1 MCFLFEILLWGMSHF
16 KEKGVALYLV
26 LVIMGILLA
35 AVLGLSAALIGQIK
49 TIKGIG
55 HSVKALYAADT
66 GIEQAL
72 LDVIPSAHYPKIGIN
87 GAFYEV
93 WVVCCAPGEL
103 ECLFE
108 VGGCPLGAENEDPD
122 CPARYFCY
130 KSVGTHEKTK
140 RAIEITR

>member
-1 MCFLFEILLWGMSHF
+1 MSYF

-55 HSVKALYAADT
+55 YSVKALYAADT
-66 GIEQAL
+66 GIERVL
-72 LDVIPSAHYPKIGIN
+72 LDVIPSAHYPQTGIN

-93 WVVCCAPGEL
+93 WVVCCEHTDPD
-103 ECLFE
+103 CLFE
-108 VGGCPLGAENEDPD
+108 VDECPSGLIEDPD

>member
-1 MCFLFEILLWGMSHF
+1 MSYF

-66 GIEQAL
+66 GIERAL
-72 LDVIPSAHYPKIGIN
+72 LDVIPSAHYLQTNIN
-87 GAFYEV
+87 GAYYEV
-93 WVVCCAPGEL
+93 WVNCCKD
-103 ECLFE
+103 
-108 VGGCPLGAENEDPD
+108 EDPTCYLEPNECED
-122 CPARYFCY
+122 DYGLSEDLNCKGHYFCY
-130 KSVGTHEKTK
+130 ESIGTYEETK